1 MNSVAQI
8 AKEMFINLKLR
19 MLTLNYSHDEI
30 MESAL
35 KKKKKKKQWSAG
47 TQKGKN
53 LFSGREFV
61 NWNGSLS
68 LHKQESIVIFLRNFF
83 LH

>member
-8 AKEMFINLKLR
+8 AKEPFINLKLR
-19 MLTLNYSHDEI
+19 MLALNCSHSEI

-35 KKKKKKKQWSAG
+35 KTTTTKKQWSAG

-53 LFSGREFV
+53 WFSGREF
-61 NWNGSLS
+61 L
-68 LHKQESIVIFLRNFF
+68 K
-83 LH
+83 